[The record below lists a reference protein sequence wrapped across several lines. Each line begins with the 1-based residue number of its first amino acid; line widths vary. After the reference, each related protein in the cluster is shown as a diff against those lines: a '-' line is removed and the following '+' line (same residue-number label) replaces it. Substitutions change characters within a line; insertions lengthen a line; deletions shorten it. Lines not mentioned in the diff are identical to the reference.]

1 MRIGIIGFGEVGR
14 IVGAALVQQ
23 GAEWVGAYDIL
34 LAEPQSAGGIESAA
48 KAAGVKVA
56 PHIDALM
63 AESELVLSSVTAS
76 QTAAAAQSA
85 ERGIRPGTW
94 FIDFNSASPGTKA
107 ACAARID
114 AAGGRYVE
122 CAVMNSVPP
131 YGIKVP
137 MLIGGPH
144 AAAVHPILASL
155 GFATEVCDE
164 RVGIASAIKMCRSV
178 VIKGM
183 ESIFV
188 ESLMTAR
195 HYGVEAPVLASL
207 QETFPTIDW
216 EEQAS
221 YFFSRVAMH
230 GKRRAEEMREA
241 AATVKEGGLIPHMAS
256 GIAERQQWMA
266 DLKQPAG
273 LANVGKDANWREY
286 ADRLKKASA

>member
-14 IVGAALVQQ
+14 IVGTALVAQ
-23 GAEWVGAYDIL
+23 GAEWVGTYDLL
-34 LAEPQSAGGIESAA
+34 LADPRTAGGIEAEA
-48 KAAGVKVA
+48 RTAGVKVA
-56 PHIDALM
+56 PDVDALM
-63 AESELVLSSVTAS
+63 AESELVLSAVTAS
-76 QTAAAAQSA
+76 QTTAAAQSA
-85 ERGIRPGTW
+85 VRAIRPGTW
-94 FIDFNSASPGTKA
+94 FIDFNSASPGAKS
-107 ACAARID
+107 ACAALID

-131 YGIKVP
+131 YGIRVP

-144 AAAVHPILASL
+144 AAAVHPVLGKL
-155 GFATEVCDE
+155 GFAAEICDE
-164 RVGIASAIKMCRSV
+164 RVGVASAIKMCRSV

-221 YFFSRVAMH
+221 YFFSRVAQH

-241 AATVKEGGLIPHMAS
+241 AATVREGGLAPHMAAAT
-256 GIAERQQWMA
+256 AERQQWMA
-266 DLKQPAG
+266 DRKQTAG
-273 LANVGKDANWREY
+273 LVDVAKGANWREY
-286 ADRLKKASA
+286 ADRLKKASN